1 MKLVIFIL
9 AAALGGAEQFSRTIE
24 KSFPLTGNSRAVV
37 VCGTNGGI
45 EVTGTDG
52 NEVRFTVK
60 EELEADSAERLEE
73 LKKTVEVAFRAEAG
87 TVTAAMKG
95 PWGGE
100 DCGGKSR
107 REDRRWDYKS
117 TRVKQTMTVAA
128 PRDARVE
135 LRMVNG
141 SIHVTG
147 MRGAYEVRTVN
158 GGITM
163 EGLEGAGE
171 VRTVNGTVKA
181 VYRKNP
187 GAETQ
192 FRTVNGK
199 LDLYFQPPLNA
210 DFSVKTVNGKAYTDF
225 DMTAVGAP
233 EETKGMKVIHR
244 RGASGTLRAGS
255 GGVKIST
262 ETVNGSILIHSLE
275 KERR

>member
-1 MKLVIFIL
+1 MKLMIFVL
-9 AAALGGAEQFSRTIE
+9 AAALGAAEQFSRTIE

-60 EELEADSAERLEE
+60 EELEAGSAERLEE
-73 LKKTVEVAFRAEAG
+73 LKKAVEVAFRAEGG
-87 TVTAAMKG
+87 TVTAAMKS
-95 PWGGE
+95 PWSGDE
-100 DCGGKSR
+100 CGGKAR
-107 REDRRWDYKS
+107 GEGRRWDYKT
-117 TRVKQTMTVAA
+117 TRVKQTMTVSA

-135 LRMVNG
+135 LRTVNG
-141 SIHVTG
+141 SIQVTG
-147 MRGAYEVRTVN
+147 MRGAYAVRTVN

-163 EGLEGAGE
+163 EGLEGSGE

-187 GAETQ
+187 TAETQ
-192 FRTVNGK
+192 FKTVNGK

-210 DFSVKTVNGKAYTDF
+210 DFSMNTVNGKAYTDF
-225 DMTAVGAP
+225 DMTATGTT
-233 EETKGMKVIHR
+233 EEAKGMKVIQR
-244 RGASGTLRAGS
+244 RGGTGTLRAGS